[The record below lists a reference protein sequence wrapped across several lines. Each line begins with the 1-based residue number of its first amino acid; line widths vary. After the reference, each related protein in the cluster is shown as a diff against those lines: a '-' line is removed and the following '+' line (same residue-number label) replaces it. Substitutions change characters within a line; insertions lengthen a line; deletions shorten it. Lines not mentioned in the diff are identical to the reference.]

1 MITITAVIRA
11 LPGRA
16 DALRDALCAVAQ
28 HVAQHEP
35 DTVGFYISQDLADPL
50 VFTTYERFASEAAKD
65 AHNGS
70 VAVAQ
75 FFAMAETLIDGPVI
89 LQTCTEISCKPL
101 DAMHVLPAL
110 R

>member
-28 HVAQHEP
+28 HVARFEQ
-35 DTVGFYISQDLADPL
+35 DTVGFYISQDLADRQ

-70 VAVAQ
+70 DAVAR
-75 FFAMAETLIDGPVI
+75 FFAMADTLIDGPVI

-101 DAMHVLPAL
+101 DAAQAPLAL
-110 R
+110 D